1 MALPNWTKLNGE
13 IANIEERVN
22 ITFPL
27 PLGETDGITV
37 SVISG
42 EIPPGLRIENYNFV
56 GTPFEVGKTT
66 EFEFVLRASNSEGIS
81 DRTFTI
87 TVRGADEPVW
97 QTNEGPLPLKRS
109 FRNQYWVDT
118 LNTNWGIFESVDST
132 YVDQTVTLY
141 ENIPSRA
148 TGDNGDWA
156 FVSSIEQFWHK
167 VGGRWYRANITQL
180 QGVYGNA
187 YTFKV
192 SDTVPNPNIDQLW
205 LNTNAIN
212 NGLKIALR
220 RWNDDTQVWQ
230 SVSYTVSK
238 TAPISPFDEQIWVH
252 VFEDTFDWIIKS
264 YDARNKN
271 WEVVKFIDYGITPPD
286 RLNTAFFVLDSAPVE
301 FQLQAIDS
309 DLRAGQKLNYYIAD
323 NDGELPPGLTLSS
336 EGLISG
342 FVDPVLGLDIDQ
354 EQGYDLDPFDTG
366 PSDLFIADDNGF
378 DSFFYDTTFYGFA
391 ERTRLPRKLN
401 RNYTFTVTVEDDVS
415 FSKRQFSIYVVGDDF
430 LRADNT
436 IMKAATG
443 LFTADNTFLRNPIWL
458 TSGNLG
464 VKRANNFITLY
475 LDVYDPNALLGE
487 ISYNLQPF
495 NDDGTES
502 VLPPGLELDGLTGE
516 IAGTVPYQ
524 PAVSKEYKF
533 TVEALRQFV
542 DEDEIEIAE
551 LDASVIEDTLSGKET
566 LKITKQDTNPNTGES
581 LAKDF
586 LNKTLQIGVAYYD
599 ISGVDTDNPEY
610 DIITLSRSLEPYFS
624 IPRIRDRKSVV

>member
-238 TAPISPFDEQIWVH
+238 TAPISPF
-252 VFEDTFDWIIKS
+252 
-264 YDARNKN
+264 RRC
-271 WEVVKFIDYGITPPD
+271 GRP
-286 RLNTAFFVLDSAPVE
+286 
-301 FQLQAIDS
+301 
-309 DLRAGQKLNYYIAD
+309 
-323 NDGELPPGLTLSS
+323 
-336 EGLISG
+336 
-342 FVDPVLGLDIDQ
+342 
-354 EQGYDLDPFDTG
+354 
-366 PSDLFIADDNGF
+366 
-378 DSFFYDTTFYGFA
+378 
-391 ERTRLPRKLN
+391 TRC
-401 RNYTFTVTVEDDVS
+401 S
-415 FSKRQFSIYVVGDDF
+415 
-430 LRADNT
+430 
-436 IMKAATG
+436 
-443 LFTADNTFLRNPIWL
+443 
-458 TSGNLG
+458 
-464 VKRANNFITLY
+464 
-475 LDVYDPNALLGE
+475 
-487 ISYNLQPF
+487 
-495 NDDGTES
+495 
-502 VLPPGLELDGLTGE
+502 
-516 IAGTVPYQ
+516 
-524 PAVSKEYKF
+524 
-533 TVEALRQFV
+533 
-542 DEDEIEIAE
+542 
-551 LDASVIEDTLSGKET
+551 
-566 LKITKQDTNPNTGES
+566 
-581 LAKDF
+581 
-586 LNKTLQIGVAYYD
+586 
-599 ISGVDTDNPEY
+599 
-610 DIITLSRSLEPYFS
+610 
-624 IPRIRDRKSVV
+624 